1 MTNPLLAML
10 AKRRTAPS
18 LVTFDFP
25 TFFGAR
31 DGFVICGYPGFSDF
45 YTDSAGTIPA
55 LFSWD
60 PVGRQTDVSGNAN
73 HPIQTVSMN
82 KPAVHRNPYI
92 SGPPNTQ
99 IFTSRPVVKHLVG
112 GLTGSG
118 PGAWLESPYQ
128 VTNDVTVISVTV
140 TNGFTNGHWVAGGY
154 QAFTDYVGNGVGYD
168 MARLNGFPGGD
179 IVITNVI
186 SGGSWSMLDTEIKD
200 VGGGDIDITLRAAN
214 SLATSVASTTVTRT
228 GSITPAIIKTAISS
242 QAANSPFL
250 MAIDGQLSAGERT
263 TIYNLINDMFT
274 DYL

>member
-1 MTNPLLAML
+1 MNPLLAML
-10 AKRRTAPS
+10 AKRRTAPA

-45 YTDSAGTIPA
+45 FTDSAGTTPA

-82 KPAVHRNPYI
+82 KPAVHRGPYTG
-92 SGPPNTQ
+92 GPPNTQ
-99 IFTSRPVVKHLVG
+99 IFTSKPIVKQLLG
-112 GLTGSG
+112 GLSGSG
-118 PGAWLESPYQ
+118 PGLWLESPYQ
-128 VTNDVTVISVTV
+128 ITNDTTIISINVTT
-140 TNGFTNGHWVAGGY
+140 GFTNPHWHAGSY
-154 QAFTDYVGNGVGYD
+154 MAFTDYVGNGAGYD
-168 MARLNGFPGGD
+168 MARLSSFPGGD
-179 IVITNVI
+179 IFVTDVIT
-186 SGGSWSMLDTEIKD
+186 GGSWAMTDTEIKD
-200 VGGGDIDITLRAAN
+200 IGGGDIEVTLRAAN

-228 GSITPAIIKTAISS
+228 GSITPAPIRTGAGSGPT
-242 QAANSPFL
+242 NSPFL